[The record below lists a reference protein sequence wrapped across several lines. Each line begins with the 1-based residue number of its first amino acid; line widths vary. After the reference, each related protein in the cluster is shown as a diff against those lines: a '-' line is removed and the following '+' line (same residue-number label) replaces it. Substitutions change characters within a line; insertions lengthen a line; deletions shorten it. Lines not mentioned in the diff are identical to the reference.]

1 MKNFQKNVNFKKM
14 MKVFKKNQRKIFF
27 EKNFRI
33 FFSPKIL
40 QNIILTKNIHKWT
53 KKVEISKQLIF
64 FCKRA
69 QKIMAA
75 SFSEFHRILVT
86 IKLNL
91 MFHIFHGEKPKS
103 NLMLPWSTVRW
114 MFPCWK
120 PRQHQICNQGRRIW
134 QAKCNECSL

>member
-69 QKIMAA
+69 
-75 SFSEFHRILVT
+75 
-86 IKLNL
+86 
-91 MFHIFHGEKPKS
+91 
-103 NLMLPWSTVRW
+103 
-114 MFPCWK
+114 
-120 PRQHQICNQGRRIW
+120 
-134 QAKCNECSL
+134 